1 MRHLSRKV
9 LKRMGL
15 VWDLGLGW
23 VIQGGFKELGF
34 ALDWI
39 LAGSGN
45 NSLIGHLN
53 KFYPKGEKIRL
64 S

>member
-1 MRHLSRKV
+1 
-9 LKRMGL
+9 MGL

-45 NSLIGHLN
+45 NSIIGHLN